1 MKYYNIDL
9 TQFVPYGIPLNS
21 TDHVESRNHI
31 NAFFLHGFE
40 RWYNQLFTL
49 QNGVLVQDYSRSCS
63 APYSLSACKYC
74 TDNELEKHIKDAGFV
89 YYSENDHDINAKFVY
104 DLSRY
109 PHRTKDYLT
118 SIAQYISNNINV
130 DVELVYDNCP
140 EYEYDLRL
148 YGDIIGSAD
157 IEVMLTRLLNHLT
170 VLSTAHTRLR
180 GVEFIETSPEIDTF
194 AACVGDNSCIYYESI
209 IRDFKI
215 EPDREIITYSA
226 IKAPHACTYYE
237 SEIKEVKPE
246 PPTPPT
252 PEKPDLD
259 TFDPTIPFCIEN
271 MGDTPV
277 VIDLQNNNTRTNV
290 KFSFDLDTWEDWG
303 AKDLALNA
311 KGDRVYLKADRNH
324 PTDVFNYLV
333 FVIKDYTPD
342 KKIRARGN
350 IASLDKGSS
359 DLYKTDYLTLSAAS
373 GRCYYRLFDGC
384 KGLIQAPELPATTLV
399 DYCYASMFYG
409 CTALTQAPKL
419 PSSTLAEYCY
429 SEMFENCTSLTQA
442 PELACLTL
450 VNYCYCNMF
459 RGCTSL
465 TKAPKL
471 PASTL
476 AEYCYFG
483 MFNGCTLLNHVEC
496 LAADIS
502 AQYCTNVWLG
512 NVSPTGNFFTSKAV
526 NWSIGVN
533 GIPSGWTRYNTDEQD
548 YIFAPL
554 DKLDSPL
561 CLVNTGGIAAR
572 VRLIK
577 SGNPIIND
585 VEISRDNLTWT
596 PYEITTDSQYIDLNA
611 YGDKVFFRGNASS
624 KDSSNYI
631 QFITD
636 YGSGVTDDNIKIKA
650 YGNVNSILNNVS
662 FSSLNTLTQ
671 PYCLCKLF
679 NGCKFLVKSPI
690 LAASKLSTGCYIGMF
705 TKCSK
710 LNYIKCL
717 ATSGTSKANLKNWV
731 YGVSKTGDFYKDKGV
746 TIPGGVDGIPS
757 GWTVYQV

>member
-21 TDHVESRNHI
+21 TDTVESRNHI
-31 NAFFLHGFE
+31 NEFFLRGFE

-49 QNGVLVQDYSRSCS
+49 DGNNNLVQDYSRSCS

-194 AACVGDNSCIYYESI
+194 AACVADNSCIYYESVI
-209 IRDFKI
+209 SDFKI
-215 EPDREIITYSA
+215 DPDRDIITYSA
-226 IKAPHACTYYE
+226 LKATSACTYYE

-246 PPTPPT
+246 PEPPT
-252 PEKPDLD
+252 PE
-259 TFDPTIPFCIEN
+259 TFDPTIPFYIEN
-271 MGDTPV
+271 AGDVPV
-277 VIDLQNNNTRTNV
+277 EISLTDAADTRINRKISYDL
-290 KFSFDLDTWEDWG
+290 KTWVDY
-303 AKDLALNA
+303 KSKVTLNA
-311 KGDRVYLKADRNH
+311 KGDKVYIKADRNH
-324 PTDVFNYLV
+324 PCDILEYLQIVIPNY
-333 FVIKDYTPD
+333 TAD
-342 KKIRARGN
+342 KKIKAGGN

-373 GRCYYRLFDGC
+373 GRCYYNLFEDC

-399 DYCYASMFYG
+399 DYCYAGMFSG

-419 PSSTLAEYCY
+419 PASTLTKYCY
-429 SEMFENCTSLTQA
+429 AEMFKNCTSLTQA

-450 VNYCYCNMF
+450 ANSCYSSMF
-459 RGCTSL
+459 RGCTAL

-476 AEYCYFG
+476 TEYCYFS
-483 MFNGCTLLNHVEC
+483 MFKGCTKLNHVEC
-496 LAADIS
+496 SAPDRS
-502 AQYCTNVWLG
+502 AQYCTDGWLE

-526 NWSIGVN
+526 NWSAGVN
-533 GIPSGWTRYNTDEQD
+533 GIPSGWQRYDTDVPD

-561 CLVNTGGIAAR
+561 CLVNTGDIAAR
-572 VRLIK
+572 VRIIK
-577 SGNPIIND
+577 SGNPITDD

-596 PYEITTDSQYIDLNA
+596 PYEITTDSQYIDLNS

-631 QFITD
+631 QFKTD

-650 YGNVNSILNNVS
+650 YGNVNSILDKVS
-662 FSSLNTLTQ
+662 FSSLGTLTQ

-690 LAASKLSTGCYIGMF
+690 LAASKLSDYCYIGMF
-705 TKCSK
+705 TNCSK

-717 ATSGTSKANLKNWV
+717 ATSGTSKKNLSGWV

-746 TIPGGVDGIPS
+746 TIPSGKDGIPS
-757 GWTVYQV
+757 GWTVYQL